1 MNRRQLMERSTG
13 LMALAAATVLPAR
26 ASAQDAPAHHHDH
39 AAMLAAQKG
48 DKPKRFAGL
57 IAPFQACTAAAAAC
71 IDHCQILLSQ
81 GDKAMAACLR
91 SALDC
96 DVTCNA
102 VLKAASLNSA
112 FTPALAR
119 TAIDAMDACVK
130 ACKPHVAHHVECKN
144 CHDACLSAIEA
155 ARKVV

>member
-1 MNRRQLMERSTG
+1 MDRRQLMQRSTG
-13 LMALAAATVLPAR
+13 LLALAAAVLPAR
-26 ASAQDAPAHHHDH
+26 TSAQESATHHHDH
-39 AAMLAAQKG
+39 AAMLAARKG
-48 DKPKRFAGL
+48 SKPKRFTGL

-71 IDHCQILLSQ
+71 IDHCQVLLSQ

-102 VLKAASLNSA
+102 VLKAATLNSD

-119 TAIDAMDACVK
+119 TAVDAMEACVK
-130 ACKPHVAHHVECKN
+130 ACKPHVDHHVECKN
-144 CHDACLSAIEA
+144 CHDACLAAIEA
-155 ARKVV
+155 ARKVA